1 MTYIAKQARETLKRL
16 VFGSA
21 AVPQQ
26 CGIGLRD
33 PQSEVS
39 VWLHGFGPPRDVTYR
54 NVVAAARPFT
64 IGVGLEQ
71 DDRAVAINGTPA
83 SLEFR
88 ERGGE
93 QHRLG
98 EIYLGPVDLVP
109 VGEHKLCLL
118 RAQRCRN
125 YCLPRPRLW
134 ARYLQYDY
142 EQRRRER
149 RSGGSI
155 IRMPARELHSLF
167 VFYICPRPVV
177 LVSVA
182 DGDLVNIFPMDLIG
196 SIAPGYFS
204 LALHSTSAAAPLM
217 ERSRKVA
224 LGSVPVEQA
233 SIAYELGKN
242 HKRPCIDW
250 AQIAFTTNPSP
261 LFGIPVPSF
270 SLRVRELQIE
280 AVRTIGTHKLF
291 LARTVEDQSWSDGTQ
306 LFFVHGFYQAW
317 RQQPKHQAAAV
328 FTSEAN

>member
-1 MTYIAKQARETLKRL
+1 MHIAKQARETLKRL

-33 PQSEVS
+33 PQLEVS
-39 VWLHGFGPPRDVTYR
+39 VWLHGFGPPRDVTHR

-64 IGVGLEQ
+64 IGVGFEQ
-71 DDRAVAINGTPA
+71 NDREVAINGTPP
-83 SLEFR
+83 SLKFR
-88 ERGGE
+88 EQGGE
-93 QHRLG
+93 HGLLG
-98 EIYLGPVDLVP
+98 EIYLGPPDLVP
-109 VGEHKLCLL
+109 VGEYKLWLL

-142 EQRRRER
+142 EQWRRER
-149 RSGGSI
+149 RSSGSI

-217 ERSRKVA
+217 ERSRRIA

-242 HKRPCIDW
+242 HKRTCIDW
-250 AQIAFTTNPSP
+250 NQIPFTTNRSP

-280 AVRTIGTHKLF
+280 AVRTLGTHKLF
-291 LARTVEDQSWSDGTQ
+291 LARTVAEQSWSDSPQ

-317 RQQPKHQAAAV
+317 RQQPKHRSAQASASAA
-328 FTSEAN
+328 N